1 MSCNAVLNA
10 SWLGLS
16 VQAQVLRAAFV
27 LIVVTAMVWDLRAR
41 RIPNGLSGL
50 LLVGGTVFSVLLQPS
65 LAGLRS
71 SLLGVL
77 VGLGIWI
84 VFYAVGVMGA
94 GDVKF
99 FAAASAWL
107 GPALSRRAALI
118 AGVLGGAL
126 AAIVLARGS
135 ELTPTL
141 RRLLLLPLTRSLP
154 LVEVNNLTENEANRQ
169 LPYGVALGLG
179 VILAIIFPAVVC
191 QVAST

>member
-1 MSCNAVLNA
+1 M
-10 SWLGLS
+10 
-16 VQAQVLRAAFV
+16 LRAVFV
-27 LIVVTAMVWDLRAR
+27 LMVVTAMVWDIRTR
-41 RIPNGLSGL
+41 RIPNVL
-50 LLVGGTVFSVLLQPS
+50 SVLLLAGGTLFSVMLQPP
-65 LAGLRS
+65 LAGLRNS
-71 SLLGVL
+71 MFGVA

-107 GPALSRRAALI
+107 GPALAWRAALI
-118 AGVLGGAL
+118 AGVLGGVL
-126 AAIVLARGS
+126 AVIVLARGS

-154 LVEVNNLTENEANRQ
+154 SVEVSNLTENEANRQ

-179 VILAIIFPAVVC
+179 VILAITLPAAVC
-191 QVAST
+191 QVT